1 MGSTNI
7 MKNDVTNLW
16 RAPHVG
22 APTMNDLRRTT
33 YDERPMGSTNIVK
46 NDVANL

>member
-1 MGSTNI
+1 

-22 APTMNDLRRTT
+22 AP
-33 YDERPMGSTNIVK
+33 YDEWPMGSTNIVK
-46 NDVANL
+46 NDVTNL